1 MTYNLFDVA
10 SQVLADEY
18 PQADTERVRSLLTV
32 LDLDPKRAYLKL
44 SNLLSLFSGNGR
56 VACS

>member
-18 PQADTERVRSLLTV
+18 PQADTERVRSLLLV

-44 SNLLSLFSGNGR
+44 SNILSLFSGNGNPN
-56 VACS
+56 

>member
-18 PQADTERVRSLLTV
+18 GADQERARSLLLV

-44 SNLLSLFSGNGR
+44 SNILQLFGGDGWPG
-56 VACS
+56 

>member
-18 PQADTERVRSLLTV
+18 GADQKRVRSLLLV

-44 SNLLSLFSGNGR
+44 SNILSLFSGDG
-56 VACS
+56 VTE

>member
-18 PQADTERVRSLLTV
+18 GADQKRVRSLLLV

-44 SNLLSLFSGNGR
+44 SNILSLFSGDGGKHD
-56 VACS
+56 